1 MSKLNP
7 REINTTALAFL
18 GDAVYEVY
26 VRNHLMENGDQN
38 ADRLHK
44 RAIRYVCA
52 AGQDKAV
59 RVLMDGFLTDEETAL
74 VKRARNRKT
83 ASKARSADA
92 VTYKMATAFEALIGY
107 LHMAGERERLNA
119 IVDEAFRIIED
130 RKAERGNEQSRP
142 AVR

>member
-1 MSKLNP
+1 MRKLNP

-59 RVLMDGFLTDEETAL
+59 RVLMDEFLTDEEIAL

-83 ASKARSADA
+83 ATKARSADA
-92 VTYKMATAFEALIGY
+92 VTYKMATAFEALLGY
-107 LHMAGERERLNA
+107 LHLSGKTERLEA
-119 IVDEAFRIIED
+119 IVEEAFRIIED
-130 RKAERGNEQSRP
+130 RKARNTNE
-142 AVR
+142 

>member
-1 MSKLNP
+1 MRKLNP

-59 RVLMDGFLTDEETAL
+59 RVLMDEFLTDEEIAL

-83 ASKARSADA
+83 ATKARSADA
-92 VTYKMATAFEALIGY
+92 VTYKMATAFEALLGY
-107 LHMAGERERLNA
+107 LHLSGETERLEA
-119 IVDEAFRIIED
+119 IVEEAFRIIED
-130 RKAERGNEQSRP
+130 RKARNANE
-142 AVR
+142 

>member
-7 REINTTALAFL
+7 KEINTTALAFL

-26 VRNHLMENGDQN
+26 ARNHLMLAGDQN

-44 RAIRYVCA
+44 KAIRYVCA
-52 AGQDKAV
+52 DGQAKAV
-59 RVLMDGFLTDEETAL
+59 RSLMEDYLSEEEIAL

-92 VTYKMATAFEALIGY
+92 VTYKMATAFEALLGY
-107 LHMAGERERLNA
+107 LYLEGQTGRLED
-119 IVDEAFRIIED
+119 IVREAFRRIE
-130 RKAERGNEQSRP
+130 E
-142 AVR
+142 

>member
-26 VRNHLMENGDQN
+26 VRNHLMSTGDQN

-59 RVLMDGFLTDEETAL
+59 RVLMEGFLTDDETAL

-92 VTYKMATAFEALIGY
+92 VTYKMATAFEALLGY
-107 LHMAGERERLNA
+107 LHLTGEQERLEE
-119 IVDEAFRIIED
+119 IVEEAFKIIED
-130 RKAERGNEQSRP
+130 RKVRNVNEQSGP
-142 AVR
+142 AIR

>member
-1 MSKLNP
+1 MRRLNP

-59 RVLMDGFLTDEETAL
+59 RVLMDEFLTDEEIAL

-83 ASKARSADA
+83 ATKARSADA
-92 VTYKMATAFEALIGY
+92 VTYKMATAFEALLGY
-107 LHMAGERERLNA
+107 LHLSGETERLEA
-119 IVDEAFRIIED
+119 IVEEAFRIIED
-130 RKAERGNEQSRP
+130 RKARNTNE
-142 AVR
+142 

>member
-7 REINTTALAFL
+7 KEINTTALAFL

-26 VRNHLMENGDQN
+26 ARNHLMLAGDQN

-44 RAIRYVCA
+44 KAIRYVCA
-52 AGQDKAV
+52 DGQAKAV
-59 RVLMDGFLTDEETAL
+59 RSLMEDYLSEEEIAL

-92 VTYKMATAFEALIGY
+92 VTYKMATAFEALLGY
-107 LHMAGERERLNA
+107 LYLEGQTERLED
-119 IVDEAFRIIED
+119 IVREAFKRIE
-130 RKAERGNEQSRP
+130 E
-142 AVR
+142 

>member
-1 MSKLNP
+1 MRKLNH

-59 RVLMDGFLTDEETAL
+59 RVLMDEFLTDEEIAL

-83 ASKARSADA
+83 ATKARSADA
-92 VTYKMATAFEALIGY
+92 VTYKMATAFEALLGY
-107 LHMAGERERLNA
+107 LHLSGETERLEA
-119 IVDEAFRIIED
+119 IVEEAFRIIED
-130 RKAERGNEQSRP
+130 REARNTNE
-142 AVR
+142 

>member
-1 MSKLNP
+1 MKKINP
-7 REINTTALAFL
+7 REFNTTALAFL

-26 VRNHLMENGDQN
+26 VRNHLMKNGDQN

-59 RVLMDGFLTDEETAL
+59 RVLMEGFLTEEEVAL

-92 VTYKMATAFEALIGY
+92 VTYKMATAFEALMGY
-107 LHMAGERERLNA
+107 LHLAGERERLEE
-119 IVDEAFRIIED
+119 IVEEAFKIIEN
-130 RKAERGNEQSRP
+130 RKGTKPNEQSG
-142 AVR
+142 

>member
-1 MSKLNP
+1 MRKLNH

-59 RVLMDGFLTDEETAL
+59 RVLMDEFLTDEEIAL

-83 ASKARSADA
+83 ATKARSADA
-92 VTYKMATAFEALIGY
+92 VTYKMTTAFEALLGY
-107 LHMAGERERLNA
+107 LHLSGETERLEA
-119 IVDEAFRIIED
+119 IVEEAFRIIED
-130 RKAERGNEQSRP
+130 R
-142 AVR
+142 

>member
-1 MSKLNP
+1 MRKLNP

-26 VRNHLMENGDQN
+26 ARNHLMENGDQN

-59 RVLMDGFLTDEETAL
+59 RVLMDEFLTDEEIAL

-83 ASKARSADA
+83 ATKARSADA
-92 VTYKMATAFEALIGY
+92 VTYKMATAFEALLGY
-107 LHMAGERERLNA
+107 LHLSGETERLEA
-119 IVDEAFRIIED
+119 IVEEAFRIIED
-130 RKAERGNEQSRP
+130 RKARNTNE
-142 AVR
+142 

>member
-1 MSKLNP
+1 MRKLNP

-59 RVLMDGFLTDEETAL
+59 RVLMDEFLTDEEIAL

-83 ASKARSADA
+83 ATKARSADA
-92 VTYKMATAFEALIGY
+92 VTYKMATAFEALLGY
-107 LHMAGERERLNA
+107 LHLSGETERLEA
-119 IVDEAFRIIED
+119 IVEEAFRIIED
-130 RKAERGNEQSRP
+130 RKARNTNE
-142 AVR
+142 

>member
-1 MSKLNP
+1 MRKLNP

-59 RVLMDGFLTDEETAL
+59 RVLMDEFLTDEEIAL

-83 ASKARSADA
+83 ATKARSADA
-92 VTYKMATAFEALIGY
+92 VTYKMATAFEALLGY
-107 LHMAGERERLNA
+107 LHLSGKTERLEA
-119 IVDEAFRIIED
+119 IVEEAFRIIED
-130 RKAERGNEQSRP
+130 RKARNANE
-142 AVR
+142 